1 MGVRPMEPYQWLLL
15 GMMAAW
21 TPSLVIL
28 AVLLGRAPERD
39 HD

>member
-1 MGVRPMEPYQWLLL
+1 MESFQWFLL

-28 AVLLGRAPERD
+28 ALLLPTGFHQETERLER
-39 HD
+39 